1 MLSKTKSNIADIKGG
16 ENMPK
21 SKMVFRT
28 PKQQSR
34 SSPIIRLQPSV
45 ASRIYEIVEQT
56 GLTPSKV
63 VEQMLDFVGEDYSIE

>member
-1 MLSKTKSNIADIKGG
+1 MAAT
-16 ENMPK
+16 
-21 SKMVFRT
+21 KMVFRT